1 MAGRLLVD
9 TSSTTMVSRCR
20 ADGVAR
26 TAVGNQDGEVAL
38 CCERRYYVH
47 IQSVRAE
54 IVAAMD
60 TPVTAERL
68 QNYNQANTNSRANV
82 DDRLE
87 LAPPGNPRPFVLFD
101 GPLYKIPK

>member
-1 MAGRLLVD
+1 M
-9 TSSTTMVSRCR
+9 
-20 ADGVAR
+20 
-26 TAVGNQDGEVAL
+26 AL
-38 CCERRYYVH
+38 CCNRRYYVH

-68 QNYNQANTNSRANV
+68 DNYSKATTNSNANV
-82 DDRLE
+82 DKRLE
-87 LAPPGNPRPFVLFD
+87 VAPPGNPRPFVLFD